1 MSEQKMLEMGVNEKL
16 VELLAPQ
23 GLKIGKD
30 TIETGEKI
38 SRIYYISSYPD
49 QPALGWIDTIS
60 NIPNT
65 IVNVY
70 INPVDPQD
78 FLNGLKK
85 GTNSDL
91 NIMNTTRDEV
101 ERIRAEARYN
111 SSIQIIK
118 DIEDNSNMY
127 VYISILVQVNGIDKP
142 DLLENCKMFLNK
154 VSGMG
159 MRARVCSFIMD
170 KAYRQIAPFGIV
182 DKEIFNISKQNLQ
195 IGTLFSGQP
204 FEDSGF
210 IDKTGF
216 FLGNDSFGRMI
227 TLDPFHKEND
237 RTNSNFAVVGQSG
250 GGKSYAVKKIILN
263 TYISGTRIGIIDP
276 ENEYKDM
283 CKKIE
288 GSKWIDCS
296 GGLGENAGRINP
308 LQVYNLAK
316 IDLEDEDEIINEY
329 SSIKSPLAQHFQN
342 LGTFFS
348 LYFKNEMSVRLTAI
362 LNETLE
368 ELYKKF
374 NITWETDTSKLKAT
388 DFPIMKDL
396 YDLLILK
403 YEKETEKS
411 KKDNYEELSAIIRE
425 LAIGSDSAIF
435 NGHTTIKADS
445 KFIVLDTSNM
455 AESKENVKSCQYYN
469 MLRFLQN
476 IAFEDR
482 NEKFM
487 VVADESYLLLDPRVP
502 QGTEFLRNF
511 SKRARKYNCSLVVI
525 TQSIVDFLADSI
537 KQYGQALFDNST
549 YKLFFGMDGQ
559 NLIQAKEIWNLTTQ
573 ETNMLANKQK
583 GQCLLFIGARRMLCR
598 IRGQHFE
605 QPFLTG
611 GGR

>member
-16 VELLAPQ
+16 VELLSPQ

-263 TYISGTRIGIIDP
+263 AYISGTRIGIIDP

-283 CKKIE
+283 CKK
-288 GSKWIDCS
+288 
-296 GGLGENAGRINP
+296 NR
-308 LQVYNLAK
+308 
-316 IDLEDEDEIINEY
+316 
-329 SSIKSPLAQHFQN
+329 
-342 LGTFFS
+342 
-348 LYFKNEMSVRLTAI
+348 RL
-362 LNETLE
+362 
-368 ELYKKF
+368 K
-374 NITWETDTSKLKAT
+374 
-388 DFPIMKDL
+388 
-396 YDLLILK
+396 
-403 YEKETEKS
+403 
-411 KKDNYEELSAIIRE
+411 
-425 LAIGSDSAIF
+425 
-435 NGHTTIKADS
+435 
-445 KFIVLDTSNM
+445 
-455 AESKENVKSCQYYN
+455 
-469 MLRFLQN
+469 
-476 IAFEDR
+476 
-482 NEKFM
+482 
-487 VVADESYLLLDPRVP
+487 
-502 QGTEFLRNF
+502 
-511 SKRARKYNCSLVVI
+511 
-525 TQSIVDFLADSI
+525 
-537 KQYGQALFDNST
+537 
-549 YKLFFGMDGQ
+549 MD
-559 NLIQAKEIWNLTTQ
+559 
-573 ETNMLANKQK
+573 
-583 GQCLLFIGARRMLCR
+583 
-598 IRGQHFE
+598 
-605 QPFLTG
+605 
-611 GGR
+611 

>member
-1 MSEQKMLEMGVNEKL
+1 
-16 VELLAPQ
+16 
-23 GLKIGKD
+23 
-30 TIETGEKI
+30 
-38 SRIYYISSYPD
+38 
-49 QPALGWIDTIS
+49 
-60 NIPNT
+60 
-65 IVNVY
+65 
-70 INPVDPQD
+70 
-78 FLNGLKK
+78 
-85 GTNSDL
+85 
-91 NIMNTTRDEV
+91 
-101 ERIRAEARYN
+101 
-111 SSIQIIK
+111 
-118 DIEDNSNMY
+118 
-127 VYISILVQVNGIDKP
+127 
-142 DLLENCKMFLNK
+142 
-154 VSGMG
+154 
-159 MRARVCSFIMD
+159 
-170 KAYRQIAPFGIV
+170 
-182 DKEIFNISKQNLQ
+182 
-195 IGTLFSGQP
+195 
-204 FEDSGF
+204 
-210 IDKTGF
+210 
-216 FLGNDSFGRMI
+216 
-227 TLDPFHKEND
+227 
-237 RTNSNFAVVGQSG
+237 
-250 GGKSYAVKKIILN
+250 
-263 TYISGTRIGIIDP
+263 
-276 ENEYKDM
+276 
-283 CKKIE
+283 
-288 GSKWIDCS
+288 
-296 GGLGENAGRINP
+296 
-308 LQVYNLAK
+308 
-316 IDLEDEDEIINEY
+316 
-329 SSIKSPLAQHFQN
+329 
-342 LGTFFS
+342 
-348 LYFKNEMSVRLTAI
+348 
-362 LNETLE
+362 
-368 ELYKKF
+368 
-374 NITWETDTSKLKAT
+374 
-388 DFPIMKDL
+388 MKDL

-537 KQYGQALFDNST
+537 KQYGQSLFDNST